1 MVLPVFSQTL
11 PKGRRDLILKNGNM
25 AIEIKKGNLYLIKYT
40 NTVANA
46 IASVNPDNKTKYKSE
61 CLLVGFFNP
70 GKREENEDYFVGA
83 MFNRLSLL
91 DQCISGEVV
100 LDRYVFDRTC
110 EILKDLGEII

>member
-1 MVLPVFSQTL
+1 
-11 PKGRRDLILKNGNM
+11 M

-40 NTVANA
+40 NTYASANA
-46 IASVNPDNKTKYKSE
+46 NVDNKIKYKSE
-61 CLLVGFFNP
+61 YLLVGFFNLE
-70 GKREENEDYFVGA
+70 KREENEDYFVGA

>member
-1 MVLPVFSQTL
+1 MP
-11 PKGRRDLILKNGNM
+11 
-25 AIEIKKGNLYLIKYT
+25 IEIKKGNLYLIKYT
-40 NTVANA
+40 NTFANNA
-46 IASVNPDNKTKYKSE
+46 DNKIKYKSE
-61 CLLVGFFNP
+61 YLLVGFFNLT
-70 GKREENEDYFVGA
+70 KREENEDYFVGA

>member
-1 MVLPVFSQTL
+1 
-11 PKGRRDLILKNGNM
+11 M
-25 AIEIKKGNLYLIKYT
+25 AIEIKEGNLYLIKYT
-40 NTVANA
+40 NTYAASANA
-46 IASVNPDNKTKYKSE
+46 SANADNKIKYKSE
-61 CLLVGFFNP
+61 YLLVGFFNLS
-70 GKREENEDYFVGA
+70 KREENEDYFVGA

>member
-1 MVLPVFSQTL
+1 MP
-11 PKGRRDLILKNGNM
+11 
-25 AIEIKKGNLYLIKYT
+25 IEIKKGNLYLIKYT
-40 NTVANA
+40 NTF
-46 IASVNPDNKTKYKSE
+46 ASNVDNITKYKSE
-61 CLLVGFFNP
+61 YLLVGFFNLT
-70 GKREENEDYFVGA
+70 KREENEDYFVGA

>member
-1 MVLPVFSQTL
+1 MP
-11 PKGRRDLILKNGNM
+11 
-25 AIEIKKGNLYLIKYT
+25 IEIKKGNLYLIKYT
-40 NTVANA
+40 NTFASNA
-46 IASVNPDNKTKYKSE
+46 DNITKYKSE
-61 CLLVGFFNP
+61 YLLVGFFNLS
-70 GKREENEDYFVGA
+70 KREENEDYFVGA